1 MAETEMTET
10 EVPEAETAEFDVE
23 CWNQIKKQL
32 DELELK
38 YTGKPEEGTF
48 TLVYHWKEMSMP
60 LFLNVIVKK
69 YYYRCI
75 GVLCCSVL
83 ESQRDAV
90 DLYLMRVNRD
100 LLYENGKFITDYE
113 NNVICFSES
122 ESNPER
128 AILSLVW
135 TIGQFKKFKMGFLG
149 VCSALLSVEQAAKLE
164 KETPSG
170 GEKEICELVEALRNT
185 SAP

>member
-32 DELELK
+32 DELEIK
-38 YTGKPEEGTF
+38 YTEKPEKGTF
-48 TLVYHWKEMSMP
+48 TLVYHGKEMFMP
-60 LFLNVIVKK
+60 VFLNVIVGK
-69 YYYRCI
+69 YDYRCV
-75 GVLCCSVL
+75 GVLCCSIL

-100 LLYENGKFITDYE
+100 LLYEDGKFVSDYE
-113 NNVICFSES
+113 NDVICFSVPA
-122 ESNPER
+122 SNPER
-128 AILSLVW
+128 AIFVLTW
-135 TIGQFKKFKMGFLG
+135 TLGQFRKFKMGFLG

-164 KETPSG
+164 KETPY
-170 GEKEICELVEALRNT
+170 EMKKEIREYVEALSNT
-185 SAP
+185 PAP

>member
-23 CWNQIKKQL
+23 CWNQVKKQL
-32 DELELK
+32 DEWELK
-38 YTGKPEEGTF
+38 YTEKPEEGTF
-48 TLVYHWKEMSMP
+48 ALVYHWKEMFMP
-60 LFLNVIVKK
+60 VFLNVIVKK
-69 YYYRCI
+69 SHYCCV

-100 LLYENGKFITDYE
+100 LLFDHGKFVSDYE
-113 NNVICFSES
+113 NNVIYFSVS

-128 AILSLVW
+128 AILCLVLTLGW
-135 TIGQFKKFKMGFLG
+135 FEKFKMGFLG
-149 VCSALLSVEQAAKLE
+149 VCSALLGVEQAAKLE
-164 KETPSG
+164 GETPYR
-170 GEKEICELVEALRNT
+170 EEICEFIEALRNT
-185 SAP
+185 PAP